1 MHGMICDRREGSGF
15 RMNRRQF
22 IQQTSLAASGVL
34 CGAAS
39 RAAAADFPAVRTDES
54 KRKFKSAAVERVIA
68 RVQSSIGNKELAWMF
83 GNCFPNTLDTTVD
96 FALSNGRP
104 DTYVITGD
112 IDAMWLRDSS
122 AQVWPY
128 LPLTTED
135 APLQQLIAGVVN
147 RQTRCILK
155 DPYANAF
162 YKDENKTSPWKT
174 DLTDM
179 KPGVHERK
187 WEVDSLCY
195 TIRLA
200 YSYWKTTRDT
210 APFDAAWRA
219 AMARI
224 LQTFREQQRKDG
236 QGPYHFQRKTTT
248 QSDTL
253 AGRGYGAPAKPV
265 GLIFSMFRPS
275 DDATVFPFLVPANF
289 FAVVSLRQAA
299 EMLEQIPRLSPNPN
313 PNPNQESP
321 TDQAQAASCRALADE
336 VEHALREYAVVEHGK
351 FGKLYPYEIDA
362 FGNIYCIDDG
372 NVPSLLSLPY
382 LGAVKPDDPL
392 YQNTRRLVL
401 SDGNPYYCKGTAAE
415 GPGGPHVG
423 MNMIWPLGLIVQGL
437 TSTDD
442 EEIRRC
448 LHTLQ
453 KTHAGTGFMHEAFN
467 KDDPKKFTRSWFA
480 WANTIF
486 GELVLKT
493 FKERPQLLD

>member
-1 MHGMICDRREGSGF
+1 
-15 RMNRRQF
+15 MNRREF
-22 IQQTSLAASGVL
+22 IRNTSLAASSL
-34 CGAAS
+34 MLAPSLTWAAES
-39 RAAAADFPAVRTDES
+39 GFPLVRVPEG
-54 KRKFKSAAVERVIA
+54 KRKFRSAAVERTIK

-96 FALSNGRP
+96 FEVVNGRP

-128 LPLTTED
+128 LPLMQED
-135 APLQQLIAGVVN
+135 AQLQQLIAGVIN

-162 YKDENKTSPWKT
+162 YKDENKVSEWKS
-174 DLTDM
+174 DFTDM

-200 YSYWKTTRDT
+200 YGYWKTSNDI
-210 APFDAAWRA
+210 APFDEAWRA
-219 AMARI
+219 AI
-224 LQTFREQQRKDG
+224 SKIVQTFREQQRKDG
-236 QGPYHFQRKTTT
+236 KGPYHFMRRTET
-248 QSDTL
+248 QTDTV
-253 AGRGYGAPAKPV
+253 AGRGYGNPGKPV
-265 GLIFSMFRPS
+265 GLICSIFRPS
-275 DDATVFPFLVPANF
+275 DDATVFPYLVPANF

-299 EMLEQIPRLSPNPN
+299 EMLEQIHHDTVLAG
-313 PNPNQESP
+313 Q
-321 TDQAQAASCRALADE
+321 CRALADE
-336 VEHALREYAVVEHGK
+336 VEQALNTYAVVHHA
-351 FGKLYPYEIDA
+351 KLGQVYAYEVDA
-362 FGNIYCIDDG
+362 YGNYYCIDDG

-382 LGAVKPDDPL
+382 LGAVKSGDKI

-401 SDGNPYYCKGTAAE
+401 SDANPYYCQGKAAN

-423 MNMIWPLGLIVQGL
+423 MDMIWPLGLIVQGL
-437 TSTDD
+437 TSTNDL
-442 EEIRRC
+442 ETKQC
-448 LHTLQ
+448 LTTLQ
-453 KTHAGTGFMHEAFN
+453 QTHAGKGFMHEAFH
-467 KDDPKKFTRSWFA
+467 KDDPNKFTRSWFA

-493 FKERPQLLD
+493 FNQNPDLLS